1 MDQREWGL
9 LRETVVRR
17 TRASGA
23 SREDAEDA
31 THDALLAAIGRPQHP
46 QSEVAWLSTVAKRR
60 RVDLIRQ
67 RVREEQVPP
76 GAGGASGMPDAYDP
90 TAVGPED
97 VVVDR
102 AHASWLTASLTQL
115 PATTREVVDA
125 VGSGMDPAEVASSMN
140 LSTRSVESH
149 LTRARR
155 HLRRMG
161 ALSVPV
167 GVLLTAVLRTRPS
180 ARVALVAAVP
190 VVAAVVVLL
199 PAARPLEPRPEAAPT
214 APATALPAPAVVAPG
229 PRSLPGPGLPVPA
242 AVPPAAAPAAPAQPE
257 PAGPD
262 AAGTAVPDGSAAP
275 APAEDAA
282 PFRPA
287 VTPEGRS
294 LPPQCSLQLPVLG
307 NLGCIL
313 ADLVGGVVSST
324 VDSVAPAP
332 AVPAPLP
339 AQPPPG

>member
-1 MDQREWGL
+1 MWLVDQREWGL

-23 SREDAEDA
+23 SKEDAEDA

-46 QSEVAWLSTVAKRR
+46 QSEVAWLSTVARRR

-67 RVREEQVPP
+67 RVREERVAP
-76 GAGGASGMPDAYDP
+76 GAVAGDSAGAEAFDP

-97 VVVDR
+97 VVVER

-161 ALSVPV
+161 ALGIPIGALLA
-167 GVLLTAVLRTRPS
+167 GVLRARPS

-199 PAARPLEPRPEAAPT
+199 PASRPLGPRPEAAPT
-214 APATALPAPAVVAPG
+214 APATALSVPVRAAPA
-229 PRSLPGPGLPVPA
+229 PRSLPSPGLPVPA
-242 AVPPAAAPAAPAQPE
+242 GAPPVPASPPPAQPV

-262 AAGTAVPDGSAAP
+262 AAGAGGPDGSAP
-275 APAEDAA
+275 QVPDEDAA
-282 PFRPA
+282 PSRGTPA
-287 VTPEGRS
+287 PEGRA
-294 LPPQCSLQLPVLG
+294 LPTQCPLQLPVVG
-307 NLGCIL
+307 NLGCVL
-313 ADLVGGVVSST
+313 VDLVDGVVTRT
-324 VDSVAPAP
+324 VDAVSPA
-332 AVPAPLP
+332 LP
-339 AQPPPG
+339 GQEPPG